1 MFMNTKVLKIL
12 LLLGSNSEDAVKVL
26 AEARG
31 ALAERANVA
40 RSGSLWRTAAWG
52 FDGPDFVNQVL
63 EMEWLGEPE
72 ALLELC
78 LEVERELGRVRDAA
92 GPRYASRRIDIDLL
106 LSSPFRTISGPV
118 LELPHPRMPL
128 RRFVLQPL
136 AEHWGDWVAASSG
149 ARVVDLLGQCSDE
162 NAVYLLKF

>member
-1 MFMNTKVLKIL
+1 MFMNAKVLNVL

-31 ALAERANVA
+31 ALAERATVK
-40 RSGSLWRTAAWG
+40 RRGSLWRTAAWG

-63 EMEWLGEPE
+63 EVEWLGEPE
-72 ALLELC
+72 ALLAQC
-78 LEVERELGRVRDAA
+78 LEVERNLGRQRDTA

-106 LSSPFRTISGPV
+106 LSSPFRSISGPE
-118 LELPHPRMPL
+118 LELPHPRLHL

-136 AEHWGDWVAASSG
+136 AEHWGDWVAANSG
-149 ARVVDLLGQCSDE
+149 ALVDDLLGQCSDD

>member
-1 MFMNTKVLKIL
+1 MNAKVLKVL

-31 ALAERANVA
+31 ALAERANVL
-40 RSGSLWRTAAWG
+40 RRGSLWRTAAWG
-52 FDGPDFVNQVL
+52 FEGPDFVNQVL
-63 EMEWLGEPE
+63 ELEWIGEPE
-72 ALLELC
+72 SLLAQC
-78 LEVERELGRVRDAA
+78 LEVEKDLGRIRDSV

-106 LSSPFRTISGPV
+106 LTSPFRSISGSE
-118 LELPHPRMPL
+118 LELPHPRLHL

-136 AEHWGDWVAASSG
+136 AEHWSDWRASISG
-149 ARVVDLLGQCSDE
+149 ATVGQLLGQCSDE

>member
-1 MFMNTKVLKIL
+1 MNAKVLKVL

-26 AEARG
+26 AEARE
-31 ALAERANVA
+31 ALAERMPVA
-40 RSGSLWRTAAWG
+40 RAGSLWRTAAWG

-63 EMEWLGEPE
+63 EVEWLGEPE
-72 ALLELC
+72 ALLAQC
-78 LEVERELGRVRDAA
+78 LEVERNLGRLRDAA

-106 LSSPFRTISGPV
+106 LTSPFRSISGPE
-118 LELPHPRMPL
+118 LELPHPRLHL

-136 AEHWGDWVAASSG
+136 AEHWGSWQASGLGSSVAE
-149 ARVVDLLGQCSDE
+149 LLEECSDD

>member
-1 MFMNTKVLKIL
+1 MNAKVLKVL

-26 AEARG
+26 AEARE
-31 ALAERANVA
+31 ALAERAMVA
-40 RSGSLWRTAAWG
+40 RLGSLWRTAAWG

-63 EMEWLGEPE
+63 EVEWLGEAE
-72 ALLELC
+72 ALLAQC
-78 LEVERELGRVRDAA
+78 LEVERNLGRLRDAA

-106 LSSPFRTISGPV
+106 LTSPFRSISGPE
-118 LELPHPRMPL
+118 LELPHPRLHL

-136 AEHWGDWVAASSG
+136 AEHWGSWQASGLGSSVAE
-149 ARVVDLLGQCSDE
+149 LLEECSDD